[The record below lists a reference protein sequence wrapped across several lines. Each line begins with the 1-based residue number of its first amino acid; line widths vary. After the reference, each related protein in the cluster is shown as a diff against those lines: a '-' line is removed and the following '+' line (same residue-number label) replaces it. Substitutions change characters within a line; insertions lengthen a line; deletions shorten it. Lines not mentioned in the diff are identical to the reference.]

1 MCVFVNT
8 VSDDL
13 TIVQVNRTQEKPRV
27 LCKMF
32 HKLDVRHKF
41 NHSSLRSDSYVAVN
55 MTLLTSAGEHH
66 AAVDMD

>member
-1 MCVFVNT
+1 
-8 VSDDL
+8 
-13 TIVQVNRTQEKPRV
+13 
-27 LCKMF
+27 MF
-32 HKLDVRHKF
+32 RKLDVRRKF